1 MQIQREENMEF
12 LEHLYDKLNID
23 GRQFLDTILE
33 METLIE
39 AVLQEMGVDT
49 GDFVYSEQIRDML
62 RDGLKEN
69 AALAVFAA
77 LDRGPESDIEL
88 VTAQVDQS
96 AAEGLDE
103 NVFDIVLE
111 FASEREALADAAS
124 QGAAA
129 FLEDFMESYG
139 KIRG

>member
-1 MQIQREENMEF
+1 MEF